1 LICECLDVA
10 FMNALFLPSAN
21 AKLVR
26 FIRDGSGQG
35 MVEYILVLVL
45 IAVALV
51 GFFSPIATEIARLMN
66 SIVAALKT

>member
-1 LICECLDVA
+1 
-10 FMNALFLPSAN
+10 
-21 AKLVR
+21 
-26 FIRDGSGQG
+26 